1 MRLQALSDRRAIIER
16 RILAARIGE
25 LAKGDGPDARP
36 AIVAALKD
44 ALEKGR
50 VELARRLEARPP
62 GRARR
67 SRRAPHLRWCSGSA
81 HGAG

>member
-1 MRLQALSDRRAIIER
+1 LLSVLAKFFGRFLPLQNVVPFVPLTEVE
-16 RILAARIGE
+16 LAA
-25 LAKGDGPDARP
+25 
-36 AIVAALKD
+36 VAALEIAK
-44 ALEKGR
+44 
-50 VELARRLEARPP
+50 LARRLEARPP